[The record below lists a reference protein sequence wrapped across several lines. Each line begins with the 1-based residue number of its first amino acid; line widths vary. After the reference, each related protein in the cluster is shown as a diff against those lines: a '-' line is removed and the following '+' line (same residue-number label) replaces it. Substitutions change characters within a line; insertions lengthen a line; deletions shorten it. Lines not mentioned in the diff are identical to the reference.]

1 MVVDSIETNTTIGR
15 KGICWFGCFTIIKK
29 TRKMKVRSQ
38 LTISPKYFQ
47 GEPHV
52 QWYSMNEDELDDG
65 EMVVGMPKVHVV
77 NIKAY
82 ILDPPM

>member
-1 MVVDSIETNTTIGR
+1 
-15 KGICWFGCFTIIKK
+15 
-29 TRKMKVRSQ
+29 MKVRFQ

-65 EMVVGMPKVHVV
+65 EMVVGMPKVHVL

-82 ILDPPM
+82 ILYPPM